1 MITWFALFLQKVE
14 GANIF
19 PAVVLAIWLLYAIFF
34 LVVKANR
41 TKKAIKVAF
50 ISGAVA
56 TLICDIVWFTR
67 FFDNLDYK
75 NPGMGGILW
84 LALLPVLMFI
94 LVMFLSY
101 VNASRYEFDKKKR
114 EKEEEKRKKAEKRQ
128 KQREKAAAK
137 EAEKETKE

>member
-19 PAVVLAIWLLYAIFF
+19 PAVILAIWLLYAIFF

-41 TKKAIKVAF
+41 TKKAIKVAI
-50 ISGAVA
+50 ISGLVA

-75 NPGMGGILW
+75 NPGMSGILW
-84 LALLPVLMFI
+84 LALLPVLMFV

-114 EKEEEKRKKAEKRQ
+114 EKEEAKQKKKEKRRKKFETEDAEK
-128 KQREKAAAK
+128 
-137 EAEKETKE
+137 

>member
-1 MITWFALFLQKVE
+1 MITWFALYLQKIE

-19 PAVVLAIWLLYAIFF
+19 PVVIGAIWVLYAFFF

-41 TKKAIKVAF
+41 TKKAIKTAV

-56 TLICDIVWFTR
+56 TFICDIVWFTR
-67 FFDNLDYK
+67 FFDNLTYK
-75 NPGMGGILW
+75 NPGVGGLLW
-84 LALLPVLMFI
+84 LVILPIIMFV

-114 EKEEEKRKKAEKRQ
+114 EKEEQKRKKEEKRKK
-128 KQREKAAAK
+128 QREKDFP
-137 EAEKETKE
+137 EDSEE